1 MTTKTSMHIDPYE
14 RTWMIVS
21 GVMLVVFLVAVSV
34 AGFAM
39 GIQLPNPDRRVDPA
53 TVATDPNSP
62 WHPDNVGLR
71 ELSPGKYEAYILAS
85 QLQGWRFIP
94 NEITV
99 PAGSTI
105 TFYVTSQD
113 LQHGFKLENTN
124 VNMMVIPGQV
134 SKLTVTLSSSGEY
147 NFICHEYCGSGHAIM
162 YGKVIVT
169 P

>member
-21 GVMLVVFLVAVSV
+21 VVLLLIFFTAVSV

-39 GIQLPNPDRRVDPA
+39 GIQLPNPETRVDPR
-53 TVATDPNSP
+53 TVATDPESP
-62 WHPDNVGLR
+62 WHPDNVGLK
-71 ELSPGKYEAYILAS
+71 EIAPGEYKAYILAS
-85 QLQGWRFIP
+85 QTQGWRFIP
-94 NEITV
+94 NELTV
-99 PAGSTI
+99 PVGSKI

-124 VNMMVIPGQV
+124 VSMMVIPGQV
-134 SKLTVTLSSSGEY
+134 SKLTVTLDTAGEY
-147 NFICHEYCGSGHAIM
+147 DFICHEYCGSGHAIM

>member
-21 GVMLVVFLVAVSV
+21 AILLVGFLTAISV

-39 GIQLPNPDRRVDPA
+39 GIQLPNPERRVDPQ
-53 TVATDPNSP
+53 TDATDPNSP
-62 WHPDNVGLR
+62 WYKDNVGLR
-71 ELSPGKYEAYILAS
+71 ELAPGKYEVYILA
-85 QLQGWRFIP
+85 QTWQFTP

-99 PAGSTI
+99 PAGSTL
-105 TFYVTSQD
+105 TFYVTSRD

-124 VNMMVIPGQV
+124 VNMMIIPGQV
-134 SKLTVTLSSSGEY
+134 SKLSVTLDNPGEY
-147 NFICHEYCGSGHAIM
+147 NFICHEYCGTGHAIM
-162 YGKVIVT
+162 FGKVIVT

>member
-21 GVMLVVFLVAVSV
+21 VVMLVVFFTAVSV

-39 GIQLPNPDRRVDPA
+39 GIQLPNPEQRVDPQ

-62 WHPDNVGLR
+62 WHTDNLGLR
-71 ELSPGKYEAYILAS
+71 ELSPGKYEVYILA
-85 QLQGWRFIP
+85 QVWRFDP

-99 PAGSTI
+99 PAGSTV
-105 TFYVTSQD
+105 TFYVTSRD
-113 LQHGFKLENTN
+113 LQHGFKIQDTN

-134 SKLTVTLSSSGEY
+134 SKLTATFDKPGEY
-147 NFICHEYCGSGHAIM
+147 NFICHEYCGTGHAIM
-162 YGKVIVT
+162 FGKVVVT